1 MLQNTKTCW
10 TMPCLQLCGNS
21 LVKTLFYPN
30 MTDPV
35 YRTRPIKT
43 WLDEFSVEELD
54 WPTKSPTLT
63 LSKTIGMNW
72 NGKPV
77 PHSSSVSDLTNALL
91 DECAK
96 NPTEALQN
104 LVKSFL
110 RAEAV
115 ITVIGKGDQ
124 LHIIVYLLYI
134 MQCYLSSCW
143 CSGQLVKCLE

>member
-1 MLQNTKTCW
+1 MWKNL
-10 TMPCLQLCGNS
+10 
-21 LVKTLFYPN
+21 
-30 MTDPV
+30 TDPQ
-35 YRTRPIKT
+35 RA
-43 WLDEFSVEELD
+43 
-54 WPTKSPTLT
+54 PTLT
-63 LSKTIGMNW
+63 PSNTIGMNW

-91 DECAK
+91 DEFAK
-96 NPTEALQN
+96 TTTEALQN

-124 LHIIVYLLYI
+124 LHIIVYVLYI

-143 CSGQLVKCLE
+143 CSGQL